1 VDSRQLSQV
10 STGIVVIVIGLL
22 LLGHELHLGLDVGR
36 MWPIVLV
43 IAGLSRFASVDEN
56 GRRRSGGWMALAG
69 VLLLLNNF
77 KILGLRDSWPLFVI
91 AAGVGIMFGRGVHR
105 RSRRRRMT
113 MDAGP
118 TDAPASPGDAP
129 GDARFPS

>member
-1 VDSRQLSQV
+1 MDSRQASQV
-10 STGIVVIVIGLL
+10 GTGIVVIVIGLL
-22 LLGHELHLGLDVGR
+22 LLGREMHLGLDVGR

-43 IAGLSRFASVDEN
+43 IAGISRFASVDEN

-77 KILGLRDSWPLFVI
+77 HILGLRDSWPLFII

-105 RSRRRRMT
+105 RSRRMT
-113 MDAGP
+113 TAGGPADATPPSG
-118 TDAPASPGDAP
+118 DVPGD
-129 GDARFPS
+129 GRFPS